1 MSKTISLN
9 GMKVGEGCP
18 PYIIAEVSCNHMGD
32 FETAK
37 ALIKAGFDAGADAV
51 KLQTYEADTITL
63 DGPPEHFKM
72 HHPLWHDM
80 TYHKLYAQAQT
91 PFSWMKPLFDYGREL
106 GITIFSAPFDM
117 SAADLLIELDAP
129 IFKIASFEA
138 VHIPLIKKVAA
149 TGKPLIISTGIASA
163 QEIEE
168 AVRAAREAGC
178 KDLLLMHC
186 VSSYPTPL
194 EQAQL
199 SKIALLRNRFD
210 VLVGLSDHTR
220 STFTA
225 EIAVGLGACMVEK
238 HIMLNKDD
246 DTFDKEFSLTPDE
259 FAELVRVCK
268 SQSPEKFAARKNEP
282 DVITAIGTPGFERQK
297 GEKDGKPLR
306 PSIIVAQD
314 IKKGEAFTN
323 DNLLIRRPAV
333 GLAPKYWDAVIGKVA
348 ARDLK
353 FGEGLSEEAVE
364 CGLQ

>member
-1 MSKTISLN
+1 MTKTISLD
-9 GMKVGEGCP
+9 GTKVGEGCP

-51 KLQTYEADTITL
+51 KLQTYEADTITM
-63 DGPPEHFKM
+63 DGPQEHFKM

-91 PFSWMKPLFDYGREL
+91 PFAWMKPLFDYGREL

-129 IFKIASFEA
+129 IFKVASFEA
-138 VHIPLIKKVAA
+138 VHIPLIKKLAA
-149 TGKPLIISTGIASA
+149 TGKPMIISTGIASEE
-163 QEIEE
+163 EIED
-168 AVRAAREAGC
+168 AVNAARDAGC

-199 SKIALLRNRFD
+199 SKIALLRERFD
-210 VLVGLSDHTR
+210 VQVGLSDHTR

-238 HIMLNKDD
+238 HIMLTKDD
-246 DTFDKEFSLTPDE
+246 DTFDKEFSLTPEE
-259 FAELVRVCK
+259 FGELVRVCK
-268 SQSPEKFAARKNEP
+268 SQTPEKFAAQKDDP
-282 DVITAIGTPGFERQK
+282 DVITAIGKSGFERQK

-306 PSIIVAQD
+306 PSILVAQD
-314 IKKGEAFTN
+314 IKKGEVFSAE
-323 DNLLIRRPAV
+323 NLTIRRPSA
-333 GLAPKYWDAVIGKVA
+333 GLAPKYWGAVMGKEAAQDMKFGDGLSFDAVIG
-348 ARDLK
+348 L
-353 FGEGLSEEAVE
+353 
-364 CGLQ
+364 